1 MMTFFAA
8 LALLFIGCHTYGRLA
23 ESLFG
28 PDDRPAAF
36 MSACATVFWRF
47 SLREQK
53 ERR

>member
-1 MMTFFAA
+1 MLIFFAA
-8 LALLFIGCHTYGRLA
+8 LAPLFIGCHTYGRLA

-28 PDDRPAAF
+28 PDDRPAA
-36 MSACATVFWRF
+36 CATVFWRF